1 MEALQLTRSPSS
13 ADPTLT
19 LATLPIPALKHGHA
33 LVKIHYSYIHPSDR
47 LNAKGLFPSTVFP
60 RIPGRDFSGVVVDI
74 ASDDDEAKS
83 WIGKE
88 VYGSSGSALG
98 FTTDGPHARYCLV
111 PEEALV
117 EKPSSLTLL
126 QASTVGV
133 PYTTALLCLR
143 RAQTRKE
150 DIVLV
155 LGATGA
161 VGLAAVQIAKAMG
174 CRTVLTAA
182 RRAESHPDI
191 LLDVEHSL
199 QSRIPGLTKEHGV
212 DVVIDAVGNIEL
224 MGAAIKQLAV
234 DGRYAWIAA
243 PRGTASKELTFDIFQ
258 AYRKAIQ
265 LVGCN
270 TNLAT
275 MTKVMDDMRLL
286 RQWFD
291 EGLLRVQDE
300 GAFNRVALEAAV
312 EQGYLTAGKRVVIEM
327 MA

>member
-1 MEALQLTRSPSS
+1 MEALQLTRSSPS
-13 ADPTLT
+13 ADPTIS
-19 LATLPIPALKHGHA
+19 LATLPIPAMKQGYA
-33 LVKIHYSYIHPSDR
+33 LVQIHYSYIHPSDK

-60 RIPGRDFSGVVVDI
+60 RIPGRDFSGVVIGI
-74 ASDDDEAKS
+74 ASDDDKAKS
-83 WIGKE
+83 WVGKE
-88 VYGSSGSALG
+88 VYGSSGSTLG
-98 FTTDGPHARYCLV
+98 YTADGPHARYCLI

-117 EKPSSLTLL
+117 EKPSSLTVL

-150 DIVLV
+150 DVVLV

-161 VGLAAVQIAKAMG
+161 VGSAAVQIAKAMG

-182 RRAESHPDI
+182 RRADSNPDI
-191 LLDVEHSL
+191 LLEDPENAL
-199 QSRIPGLTKEHGV
+199 QSRIPGLTNEHGV
-212 DVVIDAVGNIEL
+212 DVVIDAVGDIGL
-224 MGAAIKQLAV
+224 MSAAIKQLAV
-234 DGRYAWIAA
+234 GGRYAWIAA

-270 TNLAT
+270 SNLAT
-275 MTKVMDDMRLL
+275 MTEVMDDLRLL

-300 GAFNRVALEAAV
+300 EAFNRVPLEAAI
-312 EQGYLTAGKRVVIEM
+312 EKGYLAGERVVIEM
-327 MA
+327 V